1 MVQEALQLC
10 GNIICF
16 ICIACQPKHDIS
28 KPVRNHGPSDEVK
41 FLQLFLLRVNEK
53 IDSTSTSVQ

>member
-1 MVQEALQLC
+1 MVPEALQLC

-41 FLQLFLLRVNEK
+41 FLQLFLPRVNKK
-53 IDSTSTSVQ
+53 IDTPSMSVQ